1 MRGLPSGIRRLILCC
16 VSLLIISGCH
26 LQRARPAQTA
36 VLLKT
41 LANPYWSQMAAAVK
55 AEAKLRGMT
64 VDVYAAEDEDDLQGQ
79 QTMMEDLLS
88 KGYKAIAVAPIT
100 PVNLIQPTSR
110 ATHDGIPVVDLDER
124 MDELLMRAEGAE
136 TLATIATDNRAL
148 GGKAAQFILARAEG
162 RPIDVAIIEGRAGS
176 ASSEA
181 RVGGALAVFRK
192 SSNATVVATQPADWD
207 REHAL
212 GVANAILARDPNL
225 GAIYAANDTMALGAE
240 KAVQSKGK
248 AGTIIVVGTDGSP
261 EALLS
266 IQSGALSATV
276 AQDPA
281 AIGAAAVDL
290 MAEALEG
297 KLNAAASRSVTI
309 DSHLITRALEPVH
322 P

>member
-1 MRGLPSGIRRLILCC
+1 
-16 VSLLIISGCH
+16 
-26 LQRARPAQTA
+26 
-36 VLLKT
+36 
-41 LANPYWSQMAAAVK
+41 MAAGVK
-55 AEAKLRGMT
+55 AEAKLRGIT
-64 VDVYAAEDEDDLQGQ
+64 VDIYAAEDEDDLQGQ
-79 QTMMEDLLS
+79 QIMMEDLIS

-124 MDELLMRAEGAE
+124 MDERLMRAEGAE

-148 GGKAAQFILARAEG
+148 GGKAAQFILTRAEG

-181 RVGGALAVFRK
+181 RVAGALAVFRK
-192 SSNATVVATQPADWD
+192 SNNATVVATQPADWD

-261 EALLS
+261 EALSS

-297 KLNAAASRSVTI
+297 KLNPAASRSVTI